1 MKSKIKFLF
10 VALLAILAISCSE
23 SNIGPTVTPPS
34 WKGFNYAV
42 KRAIDGG
49 QAGEYEQKERGALLP
64 GDDIKV
70 YAVRKNEG
78 KHIGQVSGTIY
89 VRCTIYPESGE
100 PIIKELD
107 KPAISLA
114 NSSYTGWEDPYA
126 TFTLPVVTEPYSYFK
141 VETACEFYFDA
152 HGNQNSMVDYSDQ
165 TSHEEPYKGS
175 IFTDFANFHPMNG
188 GSANSGK
195 VGGKLRYHTIYS
207 YPQ

>member
-49 QAGEYEQKERGALLP
+49 QAGEYEQIVRGALLP
-64 GDDIKV
+64 GDEIKV

-78 KHIGQVSGTIY
+78 KHVGKVSGTIY

-165 TSHEEPYKGS
+165 TSHE
-175 IFTDFANFHPMNG
+175 
-188 GSANSGK
+188 
-195 VGGKLRYHTIYS
+195 GGKLRYHTIYS